1 MTLQEVIS
9 RLKFKDD
16 QHKERYENL
25 RTCYIG
31 AGDYPE
37 KYPDPYREAL
47 AYLIASSEDTYN
59 HRHQLYN
66 EEERCIIPEAVKE
79 EWQTGSSLKI
89 TRLAFNLFTASINWC
104 EDGEE
109 MYCTPDYIFDSS
121 DAPYFVEAVRLRMYS
136 AFDE

>member
-9 RLKFKDD
+9 KLKFKNDL
-16 QHKERYENL
+16 HKERYKNL
-25 RTCYIG
+25 RACYIG

-37 KYPDPYREAL
+37 QHPDPYREAL
-47 AYLIASSEDTYN
+47 AYLIALTDDTYN

-79 EWQTGSSLKI
+79 EWQTGSTLKL

-109 MYCTPDYIFDSS
+109 NYCTPDYIFDSS

-136 AFDE
+136 AFEE